1 MECYEGIMNTE
12 TEKRVEKDRI
22 LYRKGGIHSAEYTWI
37 HNATRYERILKGM
50 FFDALVWVT
59 VKGERRLGRCQRT
72 HMKFLSLHPITGEP
86 IFECDV
92 MGMESKKIIRMNS
105 RVFNIELDTEL
116 PDDITWEQYEET
128 ISDNRPRLTCG

>member
-1 MECYEGIMNTE
+1 MNTE

-92 MGMESKKIIRMNS
+92 LSLQYPKRKDGSLNIVRMNS